1 MPQIGRLIGGAGTGK
16 TTELLRTMTAA
27 KERLGGDI
35 LSLGFASFTRAAREE
50 AVERASASWGVSA
63 ADLSK
68 HGWFRTIHSTVF
80 RLLGLAPGQLVR
92 MESKADL
99 EWMSQ
104 VFGVSLQVNVDE
116 DTGRV
121 TYSGDAMTSA
131 ALNCWELARATLS
144 PLDAL
149 AKRLAMLD
157 DNLPGSHEVAKI
169 VQKYEMAKRL
179 EDRYDFSDSLLRFA
193 GVKATAEGYEQ
204 VAPQGELPGVQAWLF
219 DEQQDASPLLDAVCR
234 RLVFTPSVKWAY
246 VVGDPFQ
253 SIFGFAGSS
262 ASCFLGWE
270 AQKER
275 TMPKSY
281 RCARPILEL
290 GERCLRT
297 MYKGYFDRKIEPADH
312 EGSIY
317 EANGGIDEVVGMVR
331 PDEDWLLIAR
341 TNYQVHRIIGALTKH
356 GVPFRSA
363 KSTAGPPVRAIGL
376 KALCDLQAGRPVSGE
391 AWGRAMDLLP
401 SRTKENVTMLRRGTK
416 ARWKESEGD
425 WDVVFPRDLT
435 DVGATPEL
443 IEKIAAGSWKHLCD
457 YGEQFVKAAEK
468 YGLETA
474 ASPKIRLGTIHSVK
488 GAEADNV
495 ALLTTT
501 SQRIRDSMV
510 SQDQHDEERRIA
522 YVGVTRARRRLVVV
536 NDGPPHTPRM
546 EIA

>member
-35 LSLGFASFTRAAREE
+35 MALGFASFTRAAREE
-50 AVERASASWGVSA
+50 AVDRASASWGVSS

-92 MESKADL
+92 MESNTDL
-99 EWMSQ
+99 MWLSN
-104 VFGVSLQVNVDE
+104 VLGVSVQANVDE

-144 PLDAL
+144 PLEIL

-157 DNLPGSHEVAKI
+157 DNLPGADQVAKI

-179 EDRYDFSDSLLRFA
+179 EDRYDFSDTLLRFS
-193 GVKATAEGYEQ
+193 GIRATADGYED
-204 VAPQGELPGVQAWLF
+204 VPPQGDLPGVQAWLF

-275 TMPKSY
+275 IMPKSY
-281 RCARPILEL
+281 RCPRPILEL
-290 GERCLRT
+290 GERCLRL
-297 MYKGYFDRKIEPADH
+297 MHKGYFDRKIEPADH
-312 EGSIY
+312 DGSLQQ
-317 EANGGIDEVVGMVR
+317 ANDGIDEMVARVR

-341 TNYQVHRIIGALTKH
+341 TNYQVHRMIGALTKN

-363 KSTAGPPVRAIGL
+363 KATAGPPVRSIGL
-376 KALCDLQAGRPVSGE
+376 RALCELQAGQPVSGE
-391 AWGRAMDLLP
+391 AWGRALEILP
-401 SRTKENVTMLRRGTK
+401 SRGKDNVPLLKRGIKTHWK
-416 ARWKESEGD
+416 AKESE
-425 WDVVFPRDLT
+425 WDVVFPRDLP
-435 DVGATPEL
+435 DVGATEEL
-443 IEKIAAGSWKHLCD
+443 ASRIASGRWKFLCD

-501 SQRIRDSMV
+501 SQRIRDSMA
-510 SQDQHDEERRIA
+510 SPDQHDEECRIA
-522 YVGVTRARRRLVVV
+522 YVGVTRARRNLVIV
-536 NDGPPHTPRM
+536 NDGPPYTPRM